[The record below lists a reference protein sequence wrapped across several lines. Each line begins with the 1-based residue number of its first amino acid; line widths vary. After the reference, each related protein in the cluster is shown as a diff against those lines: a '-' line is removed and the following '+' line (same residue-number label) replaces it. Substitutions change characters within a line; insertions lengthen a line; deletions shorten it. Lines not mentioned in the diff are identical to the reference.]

1 MDINITGNPGT
12 GNTFQEIHIGTVQNY
27 NPNATTVIN
36 NNYGDKQKP
45 VSPSD
50 KAMGDAEKEQC
61 KAEIMDYVAH
71 LKPYVSKGWKNRYE
85 TLWRSILAIPEV
97 DAVVYNPGKQK
108 NTTFNRNLIANIIY
122 IMYRENVIVVHNV
135 TTLTKALEHDKDHS
149 VRSQLGIQPTD
160 STIAA
165 KVRDLLA
172 V

>member
-1 MDINITGNPGT
+1 MKVSSFFHLEMQHLITNKRK
-12 GNTFQEIHIGTVQNY
+12 Q
-27 NPNATTVIN
+27 
-36 NNYGDKQKP
+36 YGHQ
-45 VSPSD
+45 
-50 KAMGDAEKEQC
+50 
-61 KAEIMDYVAH
+61 H
-71 LKPYVSKGWKNRYE
+71 NRQ

-97 DAVVYNPGKQK
+97 DAVVYKPGKQK

-122 IMYRENVIVVHNV
+122 IMYRENVIVEHNV

>member
-36 NNYGDKQKP
+36 NNYGDKQKL

-50 KAMGDAEKEQC
+50 KAMGDAEKEQR

-71 LKPYVSKGWKNRYE
+71 LKSFVSKEWKNRYE
-85 TLWRSILAIPEV
+85 TLWRSVLAIPEV
-97 DAVVYNPGKQK
+97 DAIVYEPGKQK

-122 IMYRENVIVVHNV
+122 IMCSENVIDEHNA
-135 TTLTKALEHDKDHS
+135 TTLTKALEHDKEHS

-160 STIAA
+160 STIAD
-165 KVRDLLA
+165 KVRDLLTD
-172 V
+172 

>member
-1 MDINITGNPGT
+1 MDINIKGNPGT

-27 NPNATTVIN
+27 VPNATTVIN

-45 VSPSD
+45 TASVD
-50 KAMGDAEKEQC
+50 KAMEGAEKEQR

-71 LKPYVSKGWKNRYE
+71 LKPFVSKEWKNRYE
-85 TLWRSILAIPEV
+85 TLWHSILAIPEV

-122 IMYRENVIVVHNV
+122 IMCSENVIDEHNA
-135 TTLTKALEHDKDHS
+135 TTLTKILEHDKEHS

-172 V
+172 D

>member
-1 MDINITGNPGT
+1 MRWETLD
-12 GNTFQEIHIGTVQNY
+12 
-27 NPNATTVIN
+27 
-36 NNYGDKQKP
+36 NNYGDKQKL

-71 LKPYVSKGWKNRYE
+71 LKPFVSKEWKNRYE
-85 TLWRSILAIPEV
+85 TLWHSILAIPEV

-122 IMYRENVIVVHNV
+122 IMCSENVIDEHNA
-135 TTLTKALEHDKDHS
+135 TTLTKALEHDKEHS
-149 VRSQLGIQPTD
+149 VRNQLGIQPTD

-172 V
+172 D